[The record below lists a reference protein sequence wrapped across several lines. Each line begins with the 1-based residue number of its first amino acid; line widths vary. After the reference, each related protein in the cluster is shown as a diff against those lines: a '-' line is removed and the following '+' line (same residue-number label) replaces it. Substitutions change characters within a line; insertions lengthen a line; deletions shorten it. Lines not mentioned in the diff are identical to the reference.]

1 MLKLYILFFWKRSP
15 LDIFINAFLPPPS
28 RFQILDATSVPS
40 MSCIDSSQQLCH
52 SGAPAQNASCTR
64 DSIAP
69 FYFISA
75 LLHAVILYMRHPSA
89 SIFSSTCTALESE
102 FSLIFTSI
110 FFFPCAPV
118 ERQFSMATLAVDS
131 QAVTRRRSQ
140 LLGEYIRIA
149 ISSYCQITA
158 SICPQLPFSSEFIL
172 QILLRAGRLS
182 ISRAHFSYL
191 SNLPSRFSGCYVF
204 SAVTRSRTLNRSS
217 FILLLDI
224 CLVYPDCFL
233 WIFLNP
239 PELQSCYFFH
249 SSEIFI
255 VLITHSSHI

>member
-172 QILLRAGRLS
+172 QILLNSFCKFFFAQ
-182 ISRAHFSYL
+182 
-191 SNLPSRFSGCYVF
+191 
-204 SAVTRSRTLNRSS
+204 AVSQSLARTFPIYR
-217 FILLLDI
+217 I
-224 CLVYPDCFL
+224 CLPVSLGATCFPRLPDLEPSIAHHSFSFQ
-233 WIFLNP
+233 IFVWFT
-239 PELQSCYFFH
+239 QIVFFG
-249 SSEIFI
+249 SF
-255 VLITHSSHI
+255 